1 MDEHNTTTM
10 VAPGPTWQRWA
21 LFFARSGYSDLE
33 LSTFMTAQ
41 RMHRAQTR
49 VEPAATAYSLAAA
62 LAVDAELAL
71 SGASLITLPLTLSAA
86 AD

>member
-1 MDEHNTTTM
+1 MDEHDTTTM

-21 LFFARSGYSDLE
+21 LYMARTGYSNLE

-41 RMHRAQTR
+41 RIHRIHAEAER
-49 VEPAATAYSLAAA
+49 AAPVVSLAA
-62 LAVDAELAL
+62 LAVDAELAFAG
-71 SGASLITLPLTLSAA
+71 SSLITLPLTLTA